1 VELNYGKIQVHGEIW
16 LQDDPHKVGT
26 EGEEEEAKEEEE
38 EAKEEEEEEEEEGG
52 VVVVLVVVVPVIFRM
67 LHTDLCHLHAIV
79 CLQTRVPIHQLIS
92 GKIMTAGKGIS
103 ITINIRKV

>member
-1 VELNYGKIQVHGEIW
+1 MQVHGKIW

-26 EGEEEEAKEEEE
+26 EEEEEK
-38 EAKEEEEEEEEEGG
+38 EAKKEEEEEGG
-52 VVVVLVVVVPVIFRM
+52 VVVVLVVVVPVIFSM
-67 LHTDLCHLHAIV
+67 LHTDLSHLHVYV